1 MSKNISAVIIDTYEN
16 KKMPQIAIEKTLQC
30 RQIKKIY
37 TFSDV
42 PFYGGAEFIQIPK
55 ITSIKDYEDLV
66 LGGLLEYVQEDI
78 LVIQWDGFVLQ
89 PNNWDD
95 RFQDFDYIGAPF
107 IYRNNIFEVG
117 NGGFSYRSL
126 RLMEMLYKITKS
138 PNRQISSVP
147 EDVQICMELRA
158 TLEQEGIKFAPLNV
172 ASQFAFQDGGLK
184 VDFEKLFGFHSPW
197 NLPTFFNEEGLIF
210 VVKDIIERITNF
222 RILILYLEQCKSR
235 QFNHLLT
242 ESMRIIKQTP
252 AISEIVNRKMEKEPD
267 LGWVARYLKVTQGII

>member
-107 IYRNNIFEVG
+107 IYRNNTFEVG

-126 RLMEMLYKITKS
+126 RLMEMLYKITNS
-138 PNRQISSVP
+138 PNHQISSVP
-147 EDVQICMELRA
+147 EDVLICIELRDN
-158 TLEQEGIKFAPLNV
+158 LEKKGIKFAPLNV
-172 ASQFAFQDGGLK
+172 ASQFSFQDGGLK
-184 VDFEKLFGFHSPW
+184 VNFEKLFGFHSPW
-197 NLPTFFNEEGLIF
+197 NLPTFFNEEGLIS
-210 VVKDIIERITNF
+210 VASDIIERMTNF
-222 RILILYLEQCKSR
+222 RILTIYLEQCKAMGMTQLFR
-235 QFNHLLT
+235 
-242 ESMRIIKQTP
+242 ESKSVIG
-252 AISEIVNRKMEKEPD
+252 S
-267 LGWVARYLKVTQGII
+267 YSKVTKMIESKLNDKSEYVWGQRFLKAID